1 VERTMR
7 VCQKGKGRSSRQR
20 YLRRLGRFW
29 VQGSRDRA
37 RDPRSPSPPSGW
49 TREIKTHPRVESN
62 RISGGAAGLASSGK
76 EETAGLRISAAW
88 VWTLD
93 SGGRRGG
100 EEKGGHEH
108 GVYSEG

>member
-29 VQGSRDRA
+29 VEGSRDRA

-49 TREIKTHPRVESN
+49 TREIKHPPWVESN
-62 RISGGAAGLASSGK
+62 KWRRGGAGL
-76 EETAGLRISAAW
+76 
-88 VWTLD
+88 VWEGGNGRTQEQRSLGLD
-93 SGGRRGG
+93 SGGRRGR